1 MRSTILKLD
10 GEPPFNKKPFPQGTP
25 DIGEYGADMELPL
38 LFSLTIGGSDVP
50 SRGPRERRTPSW
62 VLFFWYTIPLG
73 FLT

>member
-10 GEPPFNKKPFPQGTP
+10 GEPPFNKNPFPQGTP

-50 SRGPRERRTPSW
+50 SRGPRERRKPSW
-62 VLFFWYTIPLG
+62 GLLVWDTIPLG